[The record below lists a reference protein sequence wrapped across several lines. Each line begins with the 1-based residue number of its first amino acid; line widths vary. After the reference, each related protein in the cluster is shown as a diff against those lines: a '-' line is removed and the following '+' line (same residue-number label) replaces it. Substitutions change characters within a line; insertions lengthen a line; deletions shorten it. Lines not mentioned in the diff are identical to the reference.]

1 MNEEFILGS
10 EAKVLVTIPN
20 MGGASAYEYDFEIE
34 LYTNPNSRLVIPKWN
49 CIPIE
54 GDQTKSLF
62 YVPFDT
68 ARIGIGEVT
77 LEVVAHIP
85 DSFFDDGLRT
95 ERVRIESLATI
106 IP

>member
-1 MNEEFILGS
+1 MNETIILGS

-20 MGGASAYEYDFEIE
+20 MGGASAYEYDFEVE
-34 LYTNPNSRLVIPKWN
+34 LYTSPNRRHVVSKYELL
-49 CIPIE
+49 PIE
-54 GDQTKSLF
+54 GDETKSQF

-68 ARIGIGEVT
+68 AKIGVGEVT

-95 ERVRIESLATI
+95 ERARIESLATI